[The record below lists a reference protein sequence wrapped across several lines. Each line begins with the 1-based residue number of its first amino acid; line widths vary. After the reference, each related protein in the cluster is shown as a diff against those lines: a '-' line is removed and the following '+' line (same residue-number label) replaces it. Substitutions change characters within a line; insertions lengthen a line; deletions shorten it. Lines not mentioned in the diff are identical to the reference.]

1 MTTTATA
8 RDRHRLHVSAFPRGM
23 RIRLKTTCAVLLA
36 AAALGA
42 TAATTTPPRQDTEA
56 IEMARNSAAHL
67 AAKRYAEALAD
78 ANRAIDLKTD
88 EPALFML
95 RAFIQHEQG
104 NPLPA
109 LQDTTEALRLRPDL
123 PEARVFRARLRSYL
137 GDHSGAADDIAR
149 AVPLIPPEAELRVEL
164 ARYYDYYDQPTEAV
178 RQWEL
183 WLTHRPGDADQRV
196 GLNERCWL
204 RARRGMEMPLALH
217 DCQHAAALPGSTPAP
232 FDSLGWTQLRI
243 GDLAAA
249 KAAFDAAL
257 GMKADHVWSLYGRG
271 LTALKAGDAQAAERD
286 LRAARLLKSTI
297 GTEVRQAGFEVP
309 DGVE

>member
-1 MTTTATA
+1 MTTTTA
-8 RDRHRLHVSAFPRGM
+8 RDRHRSLVPAFPRRM
-23 RIRLKTTCAVLLA
+23 RLGLNAACAALLA
-36 AAALGA
+36 ATTLNA
-42 TAATTTPPRQDTEA
+42 TAATTTPPTQDA
-56 IEMARNSAAHL
+56 QAMEMARNSAAHF
-67 AAKRYAEALAD
+67 AAKRYAEALTD
-78 ANRAIDLKTD
+78 ANRALDLKTD

-95 RAFIQHEQG
+95 RAFIEHEQG

-123 PEARVFRARLRSYL
+123 PEARVFRARLRSVL

-164 ARYYDYYDQPTEAV
+164 ARYYDYYDQPSEAV

-183 WLTHRPGDADQRV
+183 WLSHRPGDADQRI

-204 RARRGMEMPLALH
+204 RARRGMELPLALH
-217 DCQHAAALPGSTPAP
+217 DCQRAAALPGSTPAP

-243 GDLAAA
+243 GDLVAA
-249 KAAFDAAL
+249 KAAFDASL

-286 LRAARLLKSTI
+286 LRAARLLKPAI
-297 GTEVRQAGFEVP
+297 GMEVREAGFEVP